1 MNFYR
6 ILYKL
11 FADLFRRLF
20 RVEVKGA
27 ENIPKDGA
35 VIVCSNHISAFD
47 PFIIIVSNI
56 RQIYFMAKKE
66 LFRIPVLHLILKCV
80 GVFPVD
86 RQGNDVGAI
95 KHAIRLLK
103 NGEPFGIFPQGT
115 RHTGEDPHTT
125 EVRSGVG
132 LIEEKTRADIL
143 PCCILTDGNRIKFF
157 KRTIIVYGKV
167 LKASEFDGIISSDEL
182 SSKEKHLK
190 ISEKVFDEI
199 LTLIDGEN
207 NER

>member
-1 MNFYR
+1 MSLYR

-11 FADLFRRLF
+11 LAGLVRRIF
-20 RVEVKGA
+20 RVEVRGT

-47 PFIIIVSNI
+47 PFIIIVSNT
-56 RQIYFMAKKE
+56 RQIFFMAKKE

-86 RQGNDVGAI
+86 RQGSDVGAI

-103 NGEPFGIFPQGT
+103 NGESFGIFPQGT

-143 PCCILTDGNRIKFF
+143 PCCILTEGNRMKLF
-157 KRTIIVYGKV
+157 KRTTIVYGKV
-167 LKASEFDGIISSDEL
+167 LKAESFDEILSTDEL
-182 SSKEKHLK
+182 SSKEKHK
-190 ISEKVFDEI
+190 RISERVFNEI
-199 LTLIDGEN
+199 LSLIDGEK